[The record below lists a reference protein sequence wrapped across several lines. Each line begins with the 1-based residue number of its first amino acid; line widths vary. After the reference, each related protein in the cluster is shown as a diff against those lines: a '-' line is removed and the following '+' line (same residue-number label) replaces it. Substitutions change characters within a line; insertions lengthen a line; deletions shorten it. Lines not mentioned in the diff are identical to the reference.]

1 MAHIGIQTYE
11 ASTTIAKGRGASRYH
26 CLPQYDNWKRPG
38 SLSLMIAPPN
48 HPPAGALPPVGP
60 AGGLRSR
67 RRAGTLTNDRSA
79 NEPATSSLPTSKRAD
94 VDGLQPS
101 PEASEVTGAVT
112 CLKRTDS
119 ALPRIVRKSQPLPR
133 IVRKSQ
139 PLHRIVRKSQPLHRI
154 VRKSQPLP
162 RILTDST
169 LPRKRQDAKGCGRI
183 NTRQAGGRPTGLAGR
198 NFQLPRP
205 RGGMQ

>member
-139 PLHRIVRKSQPLHRI
+139 PLHRIVRKSQPLPRI
-154 VRKSQPLP
+154 V
-162 RILTDST
+162 TDST
-169 LPRKRQDAKGCGRI
+169 LPRKRPDAKGHGI
-183 NTRQAGGRPTGLAGR
+183 NTCQAGGRPTGWADR
-198 NFQLPRP
+198 NFQLPRL